1 MTQYLAASAREVT
14 AVEIDQTLIPI
25 LKDTLKDFPNVEI
38 INQDILKVDIGALAR
53 EKTRDAPSRWWRI
66 SPIILP
72 RRSSWG
78 FWKAMCPL
86 RGITVMVQKEV
97 ADRMKTGPG
106 SQGLRRPVAGGAVL
120 CEAGDRG
127 QCAPQLF
134 YAPAE
139 CGVGGDPSDPAY
151 RAPGKGAG

>member
-1 MTQYLAASAREVT
+1 MSDHKPVPYLGTPQATIAVLEKYKFVFQKRFGQNFLIDPRVLDRIIAAAEIGADDFVLEIGPGIGTMTQYLAASAREVT

-86 RGITVMVQKEV
+86 R
-97 ADRMKTGPG
+97 A
-106 SQGLRRPVAGGAVL
+106 SQ
-120 CEAGDRG
+120 
-127 QCAPQLF
+127 
-134 YAPAE
+134 
-139 CGVGGDPSDPAY
+139 
-151 RAPGKGAG
+151 